1 MNFKKVRSIAKVVGT
16 IITVSGALLMTLY
29 KGPIIDFIKFG
40 GGGGGDGAGGPHGGA
55 ASAALDKH
63 WVPGTLML
71 LGRTFG
77 WAGFFILQV
86 STN

>member
-1 MNFKKVRSIAKVVGT
+1 MNFKKVRSIAKVIGT
-16 IITVSGALLMTLY
+16 VITVSGALLMTLY
-29 KGPIIDFIKFG
+29 KGPIIDFIKFSGG

-71 LGRTFG
+71 LGITFCC
-77 WAGFFILQV
+77 AGFFIL
-86 STN
+86 

>member
-55 ASAALDKH
+55 ASAALD
-63 WVPGTLML
+63 WQAMSWQLW
-71 LGRTFG
+71 R
-77 WAGFFILQV
+77 
-86 STN
+86 